1 MILVK
6 IPCLK
11 DVLVHLPKII
21 MSLNQLIWK
30 ISLKIMSSLA
40 IIVELAA
47 YTAAGIFNEGSH
59 SLLFFP
65 KFIIWVNLGHNA
77 HTYTEKTDAARISLS
92 DRREAQ
98 STHEG
103 RLLRRQ
109 QQIVFLESETS
120 AEKLLYRPR
129 IYDSI

>member
-1 MILVK
+1 M
-6 IPCLK
+6 
-11 DVLVHLPKII
+11 
-21 MSLNQLIWK
+21 
-30 ISLKIMSSLA
+30 
-40 IIVELAA
+40 
-47 YTAAGIFNEGSH
+47 
-59 SLLFFP
+59 
-65 KFIIWVNLGHNA
+65 NLGHNA